1 MKPEEN
7 YTIIYTIAA
16 HGILRDGKQ
25 TVLINEYDKKT
36 GFYKV
41 WNVEANIRLLASTFH
56 NTYHIAFFACCR
68 EFYNSARHTG
78 CFASKEEAEEY
89 ITRRKAEKEAANQE
103 QESKEKLKRELE
115 EMSKHLSQVKAS
127 DEAANV
133 KGKFFI
139 TNLKFNYRR

>member
-1 MKPEEN
+1 MREVLTKWGAIDVSKFDSQYNLMDDPIYLKIDKVKKQFLMKKFRMKPEEN
-7 YTIIYTIAA
+7 YTVIYTIAA

-78 CFASKEEAEEY
+78 CFA
-89 ITRRKAEKEAANQE
+89 
-103 QESKEKLKRELE
+103 
-115 EMSKHLSQVKAS
+115 
-127 DEAANV
+127 
-133 KGKFFI
+133 
-139 TNLKFNYRR
+139 

>member
-7 YTIIYTIAA
+7 HTVIYTIAA

-68 EFYNSARHTG
+68 EFYNTARHTG
-78 CFASKEEAEEY
+78 CFATKEEAQEY
-89 ITRRKAEKEAANQE
+89 IARRKAKKEAANQAE
-103 QESKEKLKRELE
+103 ESKEELKREIE
-115 EMSKHLSQVKAS
+115 EFNKHLNQVRAS
-127 DEAANV
+127 EEVAKV
-133 KGKFFI
+133 KGKSFYSLI
-139 TNLKFNYRR
+139 KPLI